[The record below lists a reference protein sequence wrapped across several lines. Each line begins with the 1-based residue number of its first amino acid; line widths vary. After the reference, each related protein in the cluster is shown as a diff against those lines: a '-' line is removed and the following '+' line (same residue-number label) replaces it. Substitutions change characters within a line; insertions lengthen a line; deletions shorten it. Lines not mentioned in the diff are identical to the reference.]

1 MQRKGVRMG
10 ESKTLEFKETVTNT
24 FLKTVS
30 AFANFGTGEIR
41 FGVNDEGVNVGL
53 EDIGR
58 ARLDIE
64 NRINDSIHPKPEYH
78 FVTHEK
84 SKVLSLIV
92 SEGPDKPYLY
102 KGKAYQRSDT
112 ATIEV
117 DLTELRRLTL
127 AGTHQNFEQLHS
139 QEQDLTFHALEEK
152 MKEIL
157 GIQKLNRDILKTL
170 NLYDDDNGYNNAGAL
185 IADEN
190 EFPGIDIARF
200 GDDIDVIRNR
210 RTVRE
215 VSILTQYMKAV
226 EFYNENYKEEVIDGI
241 VRRTRELVPEK
252 AFREAV
258 ANALVHRTW
267 DIDANVHIS
276 MFDDRIE
283 VISVG
288 GLPFGMSREEYLR
301 GGVSVLRNPIL
312 ANVFYRLHYIEAF
325 GTGVLRIRN
334 AYREYNENPE
344 FEITD
349 NTIRITLPVLNR
361 VPQMTRE
368 EKKIY
373 DVLSG
378 HRILSSSE
386 IASELGFTKSKTNRL
401 LNRLVDEHIV
411 VKSGQSRGTRY
422 HL

>member
-1 MQRKGVRMG
+1 ME
-10 ESKTLEFKETVTNT
+10 ESRTLEFKETVTNT

-41 FGVNDEGVNVGL
+41 FGVNDQGESVGL

-58 ARLDIE
+58 TRLDIE

-78 FVTHEK
+78 FVVHEK

-102 KGKAYQRSDT
+102 KGKAYRRSDT
-112 ATIEV
+112 ASIEV
-117 DLTELRRLTL
+117 DHTELRRLTL
-127 AGTHQNFEQLHS
+127 AGTHQTFEQLRS
-139 QEQDLTFHALEEK
+139 PEQNLTFHVLEEK
-152 MKEIL
+152 MAEIL
-157 GIQKLNRDILKTL
+157 GIQKLSRDILKTL
-170 NLYDDDNGYNNAGAL
+170 NLYDDANGYNNAGAL
-185 IADEN
+185 IADQN
-190 EFPGIDIARF
+190 KFPGIDMARF
-200 GDDIDVIRNR
+200 GESIDVIRNR
-210 RTVRE
+210 RTVRG
-215 VSILTQYMKAV
+215 VSILTQYMEAV
-226 EFYNENYKEEVIDGI
+226 QFYNENYKEEVIDGI
-241 VRRTRELVPEK
+241 VRHTRELVPEK

-267 DIDANVHIS
+267 DIDADVHIS

-283 VISVG
+283 VVSVG

-301 GGVSVLRNPIL
+301 GGVSVLRNPII

-334 AYREYNENPE
+334 AYRAYNENPE

-349 NTIRITLPVLNR
+349 NAIRIMLPVLNR
-361 VPQMTRE
+361 TPQMTSD

-373 DVLSG
+373 DALGS

-386 IASELGFTKSKTNRL
+386 IALETGFTKSKTTRL
-401 LNRLVDEHIV
+401 LKRLIDEHIV
-411 VKSGQSRGTRY
+411 VKSGQARGTRY

>member
-1 MQRKGVRMG
+1 ME
-10 ESKTLEFKETVTNT
+10 ESRTLEFKETVTNT

-41 FGVNDEGVNVGL
+41 FGVNDEGESVGL
-53 EDIGR
+53 EDVGR

-84 SKVLSLIV
+84 TGVLSLIV

-102 KGKAYQRSDT
+102 KGKAYRRSDT

-117 DLTELRRLTL
+117 DHTELRRLTL
-127 AGTHQNFEQLHS
+127 AGTHRTFEELHS
-139 QEQDLTFHALEEK
+139 SEQSLTFHVLEEK

-157 GIQKLNRDILKTL
+157 EIKKLNRDILKTL
-170 NLYDDDNGYNNAGAL
+170 NLYDDNGGYNNAGAL
-185 IADEN
+185 IADKN
-190 EFPGIDIARF
+190 EFPGIDMARF
-200 GDDIDVIRNR
+200 GDSIDVIRNR
-210 RTVRE
+210 RTVRG
-215 VSILTQYMKAV
+215 VSILTQYMEAV
-226 EFYNENYKEEVIDGI
+226 QFYDENYKEEVIDGI
-241 VRRTRELVPEK
+241 VRHTRELVPEK

-267 DIDANVHIS
+267 DIEADVHIS

-301 GGVSVLRNPIL
+301 GGVSVLRNPII

-334 AYREYNENPE
+334 AYRDYNENPK

-361 VPQMTRE
+361 VPQMTGD
-368 EKKIY
+368 EKLVY
-373 DVLSG
+373 DALGDHSV
-378 HRILSSSE
+378 LSSSE
-386 IASELGFTKSKTNRL
+386 IAEKTGTTRSKTLRL
-401 LNRLVDEHIV
+401 LNDMLEKHILI
-411 VKSGQSRGTRY
+411 KEGTGRGTRY
-422 HL
+422 HR